1 MDLAAALFE
10 EGVVQE
16 CAEVGG
22 HIADGYEYGKS
33 KDKARAAVS
42 IGSGMIGGAVAE
54 GVLAGAAA
62 EGMLAGA
69 AVGGPIGM
77 VIGLGASIA
86 AASFAKTVY
95 DNA

>member
-42 IGSGMIGGAVAE
+42 IGSGMVGGAV
-54 GVLAGAAA
+54 A

-77 VIGLGASIA
+77 VIGLGASLA
-86 AASFAKTVY
+86 AASIAKTVY